1 MELELLKN
9 YKLALKNSVEIN
21 EDNFTKKNN
30 LSELAINSKLKAI
43 EAEPKNINYWN
54 SLFYAISVDRYLQD
68 NEEITISNYF
78 KNNYSEIISI
88 FKSLLEYKLSLG
100 RKIVQIIILKRY

>member
-30 LSELAINSKLKAI
+30 LSELAINSKFKAI

-54 SLFYAISVDRYLQD
+54 SLFYVISVDRYLQC
-68 NEEITISNYF
+68 NEEITISNYC
-78 KNNYSEIISI
+78 
-88 FKSLLEYKLSLG
+88 LLYTSPSP
-100 RKIVQIIILKRY
+100 RDSCASRMPSSA